1 MADVIE
7 GFLVSLGF
15 EVDEDARARFN
26 ANVQDAAKRMKTFG
40 VSVAGAATALAA
52 SWATA
57 TNSLRDSFNLA
68 STTGASVRG
77 IEALRLAIRAVGGD
91 AGALDSTLVEMS
103 ARLQTM
109 PGYADQLRAV
119 FGVSLTDSTGRAR
132 DMADVLADIG
142 VKLRGMDSASA
153 AAAAQATGLGAVWQ
167 QLIDK
172 RFAKALDDARGAT
185 SALGADI
192 DRTAQSSA
200 ELANSFDLA
209 FSTIR
214 LSFQAFVS
222 EINNKFNLANT
233 ITEWAKQIPNAVQNL
248 TKEFIAVVNS
258 EIRIW
263 KESTSFG
270 DWALKWLGIR
280 DVDAIHQDERKKQG
294 LVPNEDVINRL
305 DASAR
310 KEESL
315 SGAYGA
321 IDEDPEADNYRQSAY
336 TPPKVA
342 TPGPTSLPSI
352 HTRGMESRNPGN
364 LREVGGGNFL
374 TFATFEEGY
383 RAMAT
388 QLKMYQNAGAE
399 NIRDIISTYAP
410 KSENNTEA
418 YIKAV
423 TQFLSKELGTKITA
437 QTALDLS
444 SPRILS
450 ALTRGMIRQEN
461 GAGAERYFEGASFER
476 EAAIA
481 SQAKAKSRAFNPA
494 MKTASE
500 NRVTISQNIYVTG
513 QGAAERIASETENT
527 IARYSQVRDSG
538 RNQV

>member
-103 ARLQTM
+103 TRLQTM

-142 VKLRGMDSASA
+142 VKLRGMDNASA

-321 IDEDPEADNYRQSAY
+321 
-336 TPPKVA
+336 
-342 TPGPTSLPSI
+342 TPGQTSLPSI
-352 HTRGMESRNPGN
+352 RTRGMESRNPGN
-364 LREVGGGNFL
+364 LREVGGGNFR

-461 GAGAERYFEGASFER
+461 GAGADRYFEGASFER